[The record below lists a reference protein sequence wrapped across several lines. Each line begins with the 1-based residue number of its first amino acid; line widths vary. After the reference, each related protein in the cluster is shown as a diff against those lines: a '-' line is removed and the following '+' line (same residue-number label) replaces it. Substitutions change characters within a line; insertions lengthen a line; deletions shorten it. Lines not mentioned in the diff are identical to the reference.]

1 MKVDVTTIFF
11 NSVIPEATATAPW
24 CVSIGQGKE
33 KKINASID
41 GLQDILDG
49 LIYKAVREQEFVDL
63 SAGSKNNE
71 YLLLSKFDKVFVNG
85 SQINNLHMVVALV
98 REHTKSH
105 EGRLRIS
112 LPPYAKFDDGEIK
125 FSNEQSYQSISD
137 FLGCGN
143 IYDGGCWFV
152 DDISVHDQDELHF
165 SCVVVNQNERM
176 SYKTSQLRS
185 AEWQGLVPD
194 EHNYVGIPCVLK
206 SNDTLQLIYYGA
218 PGTGKSFTIDQV
230 TNENNSVRTT
240 FHPDSDYASFVG
252 AYKPTMENV
261 PVYATY
267 QTKEGSYG
275 EYLTKTDKHPG
286 TERKIVYKYVP
297 QAFLKA
303 YVEAWKRY
311 SAGEDNPY
319 YLVIEEINRG
329 NCAQIFG
336 DLFQLLDRNNMG
348 CSSYAISADED
359 IAQFLRDDEKG
370 FGKLTEEQINAIEGF
385 KLKKDSGVEE
395 EIGPDILNGSKLLL
409 PPNLRIWATMN
420 TSDQSLFPIDSA
432 FKRRWNW
439 EYMPIEYDPTDKNT
453 GERLA
458 WKFEVRGKTYY
469 WGKFLDYINPRILK
483 LTMSEDK
490 QMGYFFAKP
499 DKRGTD
505 GRLDVISEKVF
516 VNKVLFYLWTDV
528 FKDYDLTEDPFV
540 YENEGSKTRTA
551 YRFTD
556 FFPVENNDMLAK
568 FVEGFKLPVVG
579 EQSEEVNDEA
589 TDGTK
594 VSLGKF
600 RVNGSKIDT
609 ITWSLH
615 QILKPIVG
623 NMSYEQLAAK
633 IKEFIPREIDVIK
646 TIDNPETYT
655 KENGWLKHYL
665 TTSDGVS
672 FVITNQWKKE
682 FIPMVKALADNL
694 GIEFEQI

>member
-469 WGKFLDYINPRILK
+469 WGKFLDYINPKILK

-499 DKRGTD
+499 DKRGSD

-540 YENEGSKTRTA
+540 YKDKEGKNVA

-556 FFPVENNDMLAK
+556 FFPVENNDMLAR
-568 FVEGFKLPVVG
+568 FVNGMGLTVVG
-579 EQSEEVNDEA
+579 EQSEDNTANTEEA
-589 TDGTK
+589 TKRTYGRSLVVKFPDGTQIK
-594 VSLGKF
+594 GDTQFDSYMQALQKIGLDKAAEVIAKKGYSRNQAPLI
-600 RVNGSKIDT
+600 SKEKYEAIENSPTFSYVQDGDYYIIKGIDT
-609 ITWSLH
+609 MEGTLNGIS
-615 QILKPIVG
+615 
-623 NMSYEQLAAK
+623 
-633 IKEFIPREIDVIK
+633 KEL
-646 TIDNPETYT
+646 
-655 KENGWLKHYL
+655 GL
-665 TTSDGVS
+665 
-672 FVITNQWKKE
+672 
-682 FIPMVKALADNL
+682 NL
-694 GIEFEQI
+694 EVYFE

>member
-348 CSSYAISADED
+348 CSSYAINADED

-395 EIGPDILNGSKLLL
+395 EIGSDILNGSKLLL
-409 PPNLRIWATMN
+409 PPNFRMWATMN

-469 WGKFLDYINPRILK
+469 WGKFLDYINPKILK

-540 YENEGSKTRTA
+540 YKDKEGKNVA

-556 FFPVENNDMLAK
+556 FFPVENNDMLAR
-568 FVEGFKLPVVG
+568 FVNGMGLTVVG
-579 EQSEEVNDEA
+579 EQSEDNTANTEEA
-589 TDGTK
+589 TKRTYGRSLVVKFPDGTQIK
-594 VSLGKF
+594 GDTQFDSYMQALQKIGLDKAAEVIAKKGYSRNQAPLI
-600 RVNGSKIDT
+600 SKEKYEAIENSPTFSYVQDGDYYIIKGIDT
-609 ITWSLH
+609 MEGTLNGIS
-615 QILKPIVG
+615 
-623 NMSYEQLAAK
+623 
-633 IKEFIPREIDVIK
+633 KEL
-646 TIDNPETYT
+646 
-655 KENGWLKHYL
+655 GL
-665 TTSDGVS
+665 
-672 FVITNQWKKE
+672 
-682 FIPMVKALADNL
+682 NL
-694 GIEFEQI
+694 EVYFE